1 MCFNVKGIV
10 FCMNMKQILSSWL
23 LLGGLLYLPGYACCG
38 IINECQSS
46 PAGSAGDLLPK
57 NTVSSVYRSLFH
69 PANNPSEPDTNK
81 TNQIKQDHA
90 GPLNARELTTVQD
103 IRLSML
109 KGDRKSVSINWQ
121 CASQEGNKGYEL
133 QRSGNGELWQTIYSR
148 TLETN
153 GEPQADFAYLDQ
165 DPESPI
171 SYYRL
176 LIKKNEG
183 DDQVSDVIPVSFS
196 EYSSMSVSP
205 NPARTYA
212 ALHVYAVREGKGEI
226 QVLDK
231 KGRLRCHE
239 AISVKEGEN
248 EFYLQLLRKLP
259 KGMYTVRVVLADD
272 VLTNS
277 LIVLK

>member
-1 MCFNVKGIV
+1 MCFKAKGIV

-46 PAGSAGDLLPK
+46 PAGTAGDQLTK
-57 NTVSSVYRSLFH
+57 TTVSSVSRSLFH
-69 PANNPSEPDTNK
+69 PAKNLSEPDTNK
-81 TNQIKQDHA
+81 TTLIKQDHA
-90 GPLNARELTTVQD
+90 GSLNARELTIVQD
-103 IRLSML
+103 IRLSAL